1 MTPTKQKHPPRLPS
15 HPVTKPKSIYKLK
28 SDAKKKAMK
37 AAELRMS
44 QGLPLDDSC
53 SINYLFSEIESQE
66 RAKENSKFAPVK
78 SVDPSA
84 NMRPDSTPD
93 KKKKDDSYS
102 FMTTSVSTIQPH
114 PNTPGISH
122 HKGYT
127 IIQPAFK
134 EHKNNI
140 NFDDVDGEHTSP
152 HQPDK
157 ISVETKTKNRPSDSG
172 SRSRTS
178 EKYQPQEHKSKEAS
192 LKRPVWCRKSKEK
205 HQEFS
210 GAIKSRPRASS
221 SRAKPSEI
229 DQSQECKPQKA
240 SLERLVESGKE
251 TVAYQEFSSAVEP
264 KAPDRYQKPAQS
276 RPRTINLQ
284 PEPLEDVSKESHS
297 KYFQLSDSQPLPNFS
312 PYLLCVVE

>member
-1 MTPTKQKHPPRLPS
+1 MSTVKTSEMTPTKQKHPPSLPS
-15 HPVTKPKSIYKLK
+15 HLVTKPKSIYKLK
-28 SDAKKKAMK
+28 SDAIKKAMK

-66 RAKENSKFAPVK
+66 RAKQNSKFAPVK

-93 KKKKDDSYS
+93 NKKKDDSYS
-102 FMTTSVSTIQPH
+102 FMTTLAGTIQPH

-140 NFDDVDGEHTSP
+140 NFDNVDDEHTTP

-178 EKYQPQEHKSKEAS
+178 EKQQPQEHKSKKAS
-192 LKRPVWCRKSKEK
+192 LKRPVGCRKIKKK

-221 SRAKPSEI
+221 SGARPSGI
-229 DQSQECKPQKA
+229 YQSQEYKSQKA
-240 SLERLVESGKE
+240 SLKRLVESGKE
-251 TVAYQEFSSAVEP
+251 TDTYQEFSSAVEP
-264 KAPDRYQKPAQS
+264 KDPDRY
-276 RPRTINLQ
+276 
-284 PEPLEDVSKESHS
+284 
-297 KYFQLSDSQPLPNFS
+297 
-312 PYLLCVVE
+312 